1 MREYFFPRRRQAGR
15 ESNVVGHSEPTRT
28 GILPQ
33 KTPLAP
39 AMISRIR
46 ARPLYARVFAR
57 GPPRGLRK

>member
-39 AMISRIR
+39 AIG
-46 ARPLYARVFAR
+46 L
-57 GPPRGLRK
+57 GPIG